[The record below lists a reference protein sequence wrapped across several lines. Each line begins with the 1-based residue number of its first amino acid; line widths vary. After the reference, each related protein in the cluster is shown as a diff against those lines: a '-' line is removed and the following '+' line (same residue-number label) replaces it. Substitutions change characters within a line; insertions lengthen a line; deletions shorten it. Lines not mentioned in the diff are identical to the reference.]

1 MTEYELDLES
11 NEDAAPALP
20 VMDLLPPSFALPLLT
35 QFVPNPQLR
44 EAVHQAAIAA
54 AGVDVRGPEGL
65 ATADVALDAVREAV
79 KAVKAAFEEPAHIA
93 YQLHKAL
100 TDKRADWIEAG
111 EAAIAIVGRRIYV
124 EQQRLKAL
132 EQEARRKAQADADAQ
147 ARLDAQRRID
157 EAAQQEAAPEV
168 IEQLQEEAKTASAPP
183 VHIEPT
189 AGPLQSTTIVENWT
203 STVKGT
209 PHEDEVQ
216 QPRVEDATE
225 AQRDQ
230 LKVLMQAVLAGAPI
244 VCVTWNWKGI
254 DKLVQ
259 AGKSSFKV
267 PGIDSYN
274 KGGVKA
280 KPRRKK

>member
-11 NEDAAPALP
+11 NEESAPALP
-20 VMDLLPPSFALPLLT
+20 VMELLPPSFALPLLT

-44 EAVHQAAIAA
+44 EEVHRAAKAA
-54 AGVDVRGPEGL
+54 AGIDVRGQAGL
-65 ATADVALDAVREAV
+65 VQADTALEEVRVAV

-93 YQLHKAL
+93 YELHKAL
-100 TDKRADWIEAG
+100 TDKRANWIEAG
-111 EAAIAIVGRRIYV
+111 ESAIASLSRRIYA

-132 EQEARRKAQADADAQ
+132 EQEARRKAQAEADAQ
-147 ARLDAQRRID
+147 ARLDAQRRVE

-168 IEQLQEEAKTASAPP
+168 IEQLQEEANTASAPP
-183 VHIEPT
+183 VHIEPI
-189 AGPLQSTTIVENWT
+189 AGPLQSTTIVESWT

-209 PHEDEVQ
+209 PRDDEVQ

-230 LKVLMQAVLAGAPI
+230 LKVLMQAVLLGAPI